1 MKITKYGKLG
11 TVAASPAST
20 RANRKRQASFGF
32 TIVELMIVIVVIA
45 ILAAISIVAYTG
57 VQGRTYDTTVQSDLR
72 GFANQLE
79 MFRAATGSIQCAS
92 TSLRGSLNVK

>member
-1 MKITKYGKLG
+1 MG
-11 TVAASPAST
+11 TSRRQSTTPAGSAST
-20 RANRKRQASFGF
+20 EITRKRGTSLGF

-57 VQGRTYDTTVQSDLR
+57 VQGRAYDTTVQSDLR

-79 MFRAATGSIQCAS
+79 MFRAATGNYPV
-92 TSLRGSLNVK
+92 RGDFFGGDL